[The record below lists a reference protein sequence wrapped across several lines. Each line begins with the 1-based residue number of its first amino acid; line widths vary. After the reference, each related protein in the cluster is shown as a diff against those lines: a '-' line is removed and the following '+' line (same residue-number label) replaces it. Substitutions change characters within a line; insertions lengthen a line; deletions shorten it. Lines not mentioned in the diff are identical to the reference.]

1 MPTATAIEPAHP
13 LVHRLKARSRSS
25 SGGCSMETASYG
37 RPGLPA
43 TVPRSPFLGI
53 IGTRDERPQ
62 AAAPL
67 AAAAHGR
74 PRQALHRGQAARRL
88 PVAGA
93 EGRAGAPQNRRHP
106 GPDRRR
112 SREAGTQRNAAH
124 LRGAQDRRQ
133 GDPEPAAGGRA
144 GDRLRPAR
152 QPVAGR
158 QVRSVVTK
166 PVSGAT
172 PPPPTARA
180 ASLDQLCI
188 NTVRALAMD
197 AVQRADSGHPGTA
210 MALAP
215 VAYVLWQR
223 HLRYNPANPDWFG
236 RDRFV
241 MSAGHACMLLY
252 AALYLTG
259 YDLSLDDIKQ
269 FRQWGSRTPGH
280 SERGLTPGVEATT
293 GPLGQGVGNAVGM
306 ALAEAH
312 LAQLFNRPG
321 HAIVEHHTYFLASDG
336 DLMEGVS
343 HEACSLAGHLK
354 LGRLIG
360 IYDDNRITIDGK
372 TDLTFS
378 DDTAQ
383 RFEAY
388 GWHVQRVADGNDVGA
403 LDAALSAARRA
414 ADRPS
419 LVIVRTHIAYGSPHK
434 QDTPEAHGSPLGE
447 EEVKLTK
454 QRLGWPSLEPFHVPE
469 ESLAYWRTAR
479 ERGARLEAEWQ
490 GKYEAYR
497 RAHPELAAELERRL
511 NGRLPDDWDADLPA
525 FTAKDAQATRAASAK
540 VLNAIAVKLPEVI
553 GGSADLAGSTQVVFK
568 DGGDVAAGNWHAK
581 NIHFGVREHG
591 MGAILNGLALHGGV
605 RPVGSTFLI
614 FSEYMRPSIRL
625 AALSGLPAIYVF
637 THDSIG
643 LGEDGPTHQP
653 IEQLAALRA
662 VPNLVVIRP
671 ADATEVVEAWRVAI
685 LSRAAPVALVLT
697 RQKVS
702 VIDRAKYAPA
712 NGLRLGGYVLAD
724 ARGGTPAIILLSSG
738 SEVEL
743 VLGAYER
750 LTVEGIAARVVS
762 LPSMELFARQPPE
775 YRDAVL
781 PPAVP
786 ARLALEAAAPQ
797 PWYRWIGDRGAVLGL
812 ERFGASA
819 PCQRIYQELGLT
831 VENVVRRAKE
841 LLRA

>member
-1 MPTATAIEPAHP
+1 MTAG
-13 LVHRLKARSRSS
+13 VS
-25 SGGCSMETASYG
+25 SGPAS
-37 RPGLPA
+37 
-43 TVPRSPFLGI
+43 
-53 IGTRDERPQ
+53 RDTDLE
-62 AAAPL
+62 
-67 AAAAHGR
+67 
-74 PRQALHRGQAARRL
+74 
-88 PVAGA
+88 
-93 EGRAGAPQNRRHP
+93 
-106 GPDRRR
+106 
-112 SREAGTQRNAAH
+112 
-124 LRGAQDRRQ
+124 
-133 GDPEPAAGGRA
+133 
-144 GDRLRPAR
+144 
-152 QPVAGR
+152 
-158 QVRSVVTK
+158 
-166 PVSGAT
+166 
-172 PPPPTARA
+172 
-180 ASLDQLCI
+180 QLCI
-188 NTVRALAMD
+188 DTIRVLAMD
-197 AVQRADSGHPGTA
+197 AVQRAVSGHPGTA

-215 VAYVLWQR
+215 LAYVLWQR

-241 MSAGHACMLLY
+241 LSCGHACMLLY
-252 AALYLTG
+252 ATLYLTG

-269 FRQWGSRTPGH
+269 FRQWHSRTPGH
-280 SERGLTPGVEATT
+280 SEYGPTPGVEATT

-312 LAQLFNRPG
+312 LAGIFNRPG
-321 HAIVEHHTYFLASDG
+321 HQIVDHCTYFVASDG

-360 IYDDNRITIDGK
+360 IYDDNRITIDGA
-372 TDLTFS
+372 TGLTWS

-469 ESLAYWRTAR
+469 GSLAHWRRAR
-479 ERGARLEAEWQ
+479 ERGARLEAEWH

-525 FTAKDAQATRAASAK
+525 FTAKDAQATRAASSK
-540 VLNAIAVKLPEVI
+540 VLNAIAVKVPELI

-568 DGGDVAAGNWHAK
+568 DGGDVAAGNWQAK

-591 MGAILNGLALHGGV
+591 MGAILNGLALHGAV

-637 THDSIG
+637 SHDSIG

-653 IEQLAALRA
+653 VEQLASLRA
-662 VPNLVVIRP
+662 IPNLTVIRP
-671 ADATEVVEAWRVAI
+671 ADPTEVVEAWRVAV
-685 LSRAAPVALVLT
+685 RHRHGPVALVLT
-697 RQKVS
+697 RQKVP
-702 VIDRAKYAPA
+702 VIDRSRYAPA
-712 NGLRLGGYVLAD
+712 SGLRHGAYVLAEP
-724 ARGGTPAIILLSSG
+724 PAGKPALLLIATG

-743 VLGAYER
+743 ALGAHER
-750 LTVEGIAARVVS
+750 LTAAGVAARLVS
-762 LPSMELFARQPPE
+762 MPSMELFAAEPPE
-775 YRDAVL
+775 YRDMVL
-781 PPAVP
+781 PPSVR
-786 ARLALEAAAPQ
+786 ARLAVEAASPQ
-797 PWYRWIGDRGAVLGL
+797 PWYRWVGDRGAVLGL

-819 PCQRIYQELGLT
+819 PYPRLYQEFGLT
-831 VENVVRRAKE
+831 VDGVVRRARE
-841 LLRA
+841 LLGA

>member
-1 MPTATAIEPAHP
+1 MTAG
-13 LVHRLKARSRSS
+13 VS
-25 SGGCSMETASYG
+25 SGPAS
-37 RPGLPA
+37 
-43 TVPRSPFLGI
+43 
-53 IGTRDERPQ
+53 RDTDLE
-62 AAAPL
+62 
-67 AAAAHGR
+67 
-74 PRQALHRGQAARRL
+74 
-88 PVAGA
+88 
-93 EGRAGAPQNRRHP
+93 
-106 GPDRRR
+106 
-112 SREAGTQRNAAH
+112 
-124 LRGAQDRRQ
+124 
-133 GDPEPAAGGRA
+133 
-144 GDRLRPAR
+144 
-152 QPVAGR
+152 
-158 QVRSVVTK
+158 
-166 PVSGAT
+166 
-172 PPPPTARA
+172 
-180 ASLDQLCI
+180 QLCI
-188 NTVRALAMD
+188 DTIRVLAMD
-197 AVQRADSGHPGTA
+197 AVQRAASGHPGTA

-215 VAYVLWQR
+215 LAYVLWQR

-241 MSAGHACMLLY
+241 LSCGHACMLLY
-252 AALYLTG
+252 ATLYLTG

-269 FRQWGSRTPGH
+269 FRQWHSRTPGH
-280 SERGLTPGVEATT
+280 SEYGPTPGVEATT

-312 LAQLFNRPG
+312 LAGIFNRPG
-321 HAIVEHHTYFLASDG
+321 HQIVDHCTYFVASDG

-354 LGRLIG
+354 LGHLIG
-360 IYDDNRITIDGK
+360 IYDDNRITIDGA
-372 TDLTFS
+372 TSLTWS

-469 ESLAYWRTAR
+469 ESLAHWRRAR

-497 RAHPELAAELERRL
+497 RAHPELVAELERRL

-525 FTAKDAQATRAASAK
+525 FTAKDAQATRAASSK

-637 THDSIG
+637 SHDSIG

-653 IEQLAALRA
+653 VEQLASLRA
-662 VPNLVVIRP
+662 IPNLTVIRP
-671 ADATEVVEAWRVAI
+671 ADPTEAVEAWRVAV
-685 LSRAAPVALVLT
+685 RHRHGPVALVLT
-697 RQKVS
+697 RQKVP
-702 VIDRAKYAPA
+702 VIDRSRYAPA
-712 NGLRLGGYVLAD
+712 SGLRHGAYVLAEP
-724 ARGGTPAIILLSSG
+724 PAGKPALLLIATG

-743 VLGAYER
+743 ALGAHER
-750 LTVEGIAARVVS
+750 LTAAGVAARLVS
-762 LPSMELFARQPPE
+762 MPSMELFAAESPE
-775 YRDAVL
+775 YRDTVL
-781 PPAVP
+781 LPSVR
-786 ARLALEAAAPQ
+786 ARLAVEAASPQ
-797 PWYRWIGDRGAVLGL
+797 PWYRWVGDHGAVLGL

-819 PCQRIYQELGLT
+819 PYPRLYQEFGIT
-831 VENVVRRAKE
+831 VDGVVRRARE
-841 LLRA
+841 LLGA

>member
-1 MPTATAIEPAHP
+1 MTAGVSGSPA
-13 LVHRLKARSRSS
+13 
-25 SGGCSMETASYG
+25 
-37 RPGLPA
+37 
-43 TVPRSPFLGI
+43 
-53 IGTRDERPQ
+53 
-62 AAAPL
+62 
-67 AAAAHGR
+67 
-74 PRQALHRGQAARRL
+74 
-88 PVAGA
+88 
-93 EGRAGAPQNRRHP
+93 
-106 GPDRRR
+106 
-112 SREAGTQRNAAH
+112 SRETD
-124 LRGAQDRRQ
+124 L
-133 GDPEPAAGGRA
+133 E
-144 GDRLRPAR
+144 
-152 QPVAGR
+152 
-158 QVRSVVTK
+158 
-166 PVSGAT
+166 
-172 PPPPTARA
+172 
-180 ASLDQLCI
+180 QLCI
-188 NTVRALAMD
+188 NTIRVLAMD
-197 AVQRADSGHPGTA
+197 AVERAASGHPGTA

-215 VAYVLWQR
+215 LAYVLWLR
-223 HLRYNPANPDWFG
+223 HLRYNPANPDWLG

-241 MSAGHACMLLY
+241 LSCGHACMLLY
-252 AALYLTG
+252 ATLYLTG

-269 FRQWGSRTPGH
+269 FRQWHSRTPGH
-280 SERGLTPGVEATT
+280 SEYGPTPGVEATT

-312 LAQLFNRPG
+312 LAGIFNRPG
-321 HAIVEHHTYFLASDG
+321 HQIVDHCTYFVASDG

-354 LGRLIG
+354 LGHLIG
-360 IYDDNRITIDGK
+360 IYDDNRITIDGA
-372 TDLTFS
+372 TSLTWS

-469 ESLAYWRTAR
+469 ESLAYWRRAR

-614 FSEYMRPSIRL
+614 FSDYMRPSIRL

-637 THDSIG
+637 SHDSIG

-653 IEQLAALRA
+653 IEQLASLRA
-662 VPNLVVIRP
+662 IPNLTVIRP
-671 ADATEVVEAWRVAI
+671 ADPTEAVEAWRVAV
-685 LSRAAPVALVLT
+685 RHRHGPVALVLT
-697 RQKVS
+697 RQTVP
-702 VIDRAKYAPA
+702 VIDRSRYAPA
-712 NGLRLGGYVLAD
+712 SGLRHGAYVLAEP
-724 ARGGTPAIILLSSG
+724 PAGKPALLLIATG

-743 VLGAYER
+743 ALGAHER
-750 LTVEGIAARVVS
+750 LTAAGVAARLVS
-762 LPSMELFARQPPE
+762 MPSMELFAAESPE
-775 YRDAVL
+775 YRDTVL
-781 PPAVP
+781 LPSVR
-786 ARLALEAAAPQ
+786 ARLAVEAASPQ
-797 PWYRWIGDRGAVLGL
+797 PWYRWVGDHGVVLGL

-819 PCQRIYQELGLT
+819 PYPRLYQEFGLT
-831 VENVVRRAKE
+831 VDGVVRRAWE
-841 LLRA
+841 LLGA

>member
-1 MPTATAIEPAHP
+1 VTAG
-13 LVHRLKARSRSS
+13 VS
-25 SGGCSMETASYG
+25 SGPAS
-37 RPGLPA
+37 
-43 TVPRSPFLGI
+43 
-53 IGTRDERPQ
+53 RDTDLE
-62 AAAPL
+62 
-67 AAAAHGR
+67 
-74 PRQALHRGQAARRL
+74 
-88 PVAGA
+88 
-93 EGRAGAPQNRRHP
+93 
-106 GPDRRR
+106 
-112 SREAGTQRNAAH
+112 
-124 LRGAQDRRQ
+124 
-133 GDPEPAAGGRA
+133 
-144 GDRLRPAR
+144 
-152 QPVAGR
+152 
-158 QVRSVVTK
+158 
-166 PVSGAT
+166 
-172 PPPPTARA
+172 
-180 ASLDQLCI
+180 QLCI
-188 NTVRALAMD
+188 DTIRVLAMD
-197 AVQRADSGHPGTA
+197 AVQRAVSGHPGTA

-215 VAYVLWQR
+215 LAYVLWQR

-241 MSAGHACMLLY
+241 LSCGHACMLLY
-252 AALYLTG
+252 ATLYLTG

-269 FRQWGSRTPGH
+269 FRQWHSRTPGH
-280 SERGLTPGVEATT
+280 SEYGPTPGVEATT

-312 LAQLFNRPG
+312 LAGIFNRPG
-321 HAIVEHHTYFLASDG
+321 HQIVDHCTYFVASDG

-354 LGRLIG
+354 LGHLIG
-360 IYDDNRITIDGK
+360 IYDDNRITIDGA
-372 TDLTFS
+372 TSLTWS

-419 LVIVRTHIAYGSPHK
+419 LVIARTHIAYGSPHK

-469 ESLAYWRTAR
+469 ESLAYWRRAR

-490 GKYEAYR
+490 GKYEAYC

-511 NGRLPDDWDADLPA
+511 NGRLPDAWDADLPA

-637 THDSIG
+637 SHDSIG

-653 IEQLAALRA
+653 VEQLASLRA
-662 VPNLVVIRP
+662 IPNLTVIRP
-671 ADATEVVEAWRVAI
+671 ADPTEAVEAWRVAV
-685 LSRAAPVALVLT
+685 RHRHGPVALVLT
-697 RQKVS
+697 RQTVP
-702 VIDRAKYAPA
+702 VIDRSKYAPA
-712 NGLRLGGYVLAD
+712 SGLRHGAYVLAEP
-724 ARGGTPAIILLSSG
+724 PAGKPALLLIATG

-743 VLGAYER
+743 ALGAHER
-750 LTVEGIAARVVS
+750 LTAAGIATRLVS
-762 LPSMELFARQPPE
+762 MPSMELFAAESPE
-775 YRDAVL
+775 YRDTVL
-781 PPAVP
+781 LPSVR
-786 ARLALEAAAPQ
+786 ARLAVEAASPQ
-797 PWYRWIGDRGAVLGL
+797 PWYRWVGDHGAVLGL

-819 PCQRIYQELGLT
+819 PYPRLYQEFGIT
-831 VENVVRRAKE
+831 VDGVVRRARE
-841 LLRA
+841 LLGA

>member
-1 MPTATAIEPAHP
+1 MTAG
-13 LVHRLKARSRSS
+13 VS
-25 SGGCSMETASYG
+25 SGPAS
-37 RPGLPA
+37 
-43 TVPRSPFLGI
+43 
-53 IGTRDERPQ
+53 RDTDLE
-62 AAAPL
+62 
-67 AAAAHGR
+67 
-74 PRQALHRGQAARRL
+74 
-88 PVAGA
+88 
-93 EGRAGAPQNRRHP
+93 
-106 GPDRRR
+106 
-112 SREAGTQRNAAH
+112 
-124 LRGAQDRRQ
+124 
-133 GDPEPAAGGRA
+133 
-144 GDRLRPAR
+144 
-152 QPVAGR
+152 
-158 QVRSVVTK
+158 
-166 PVSGAT
+166 
-172 PPPPTARA
+172 
-180 ASLDQLCI
+180 QLCI
-188 NTVRALAMD
+188 DTIRVLAMD
-197 AVQRADSGHPGTA
+197 AVQRAVSGHPGTA

-215 VAYVLWQR
+215 LAYVLWQR

-241 MSAGHACMLLY
+241 LSCGHACMLLY
-252 AALYLTG
+252 ATLYLTG

-269 FRQWGSRTPGH
+269 FRQWHSRTPGH
-280 SERGLTPGVEATT
+280 SEYGPTPGVEATT

-312 LAQLFNRPG
+312 LAGIFNRPG
-321 HAIVEHHTYFLASDG
+321 HQIVDHCTYFVASDG

-354 LGRLIG
+354 LGHLIG
-360 IYDDNRITIDGK
+360 IYDDNRITIDGA
-372 TDLTFS
+372 TSLTWS

-469 ESLAYWRTAR
+469 ESLAYWRRAR

-637 THDSIG
+637 SHDSIG

-653 IEQLAALRA
+653 VEQLASLRA
-662 VPNLVVIRP
+662 IPNLTVIRP
-671 ADATEVVEAWRVAI
+671 ADPTEAVEAWRVAV
-685 LSRAAPVALVLT
+685 RHRHGPVALVLT
-697 RQKVS
+697 RQTVP
-702 VIDRAKYAPA
+702 VIDRSKYAPA
-712 NGLRLGGYVLAD
+712 SGLRHGAYVLAEP
-724 ARGGTPAIILLSSG
+724 PAGKPALLLIATG

-743 VLGAYER
+743 ALGAHER
-750 LTVEGIAARVVS
+750 LTAAGVAARLVS
-762 LPSMELFARQPPE
+762 MPSMELFAAESPE
-775 YRDAVL
+775 YRDTVL
-781 PPAVP
+781 LPSVR
-786 ARLALEAAAPQ
+786 ARLAVEAASPQ
-797 PWYRWIGDRGAVLGL
+797 PWYRWVGDHGAVLGL

-819 PCQRIYQELGLT
+819 PYPRLYQEFGIT
-831 VENVVRRAKE
+831 VDGVVRRARE
-841 LLRA
+841 LLGA

>member
-1 MPTATAIEPAHP
+1 MTAG
-13 LVHRLKARSRSS
+13 VS
-25 SGGCSMETASYG
+25 SGPAS
-37 RPGLPA
+37 
-43 TVPRSPFLGI
+43 
-53 IGTRDERPQ
+53 RDTDLE
-62 AAAPL
+62 
-67 AAAAHGR
+67 
-74 PRQALHRGQAARRL
+74 
-88 PVAGA
+88 
-93 EGRAGAPQNRRHP
+93 
-106 GPDRRR
+106 
-112 SREAGTQRNAAH
+112 
-124 LRGAQDRRQ
+124 
-133 GDPEPAAGGRA
+133 
-144 GDRLRPAR
+144 
-152 QPVAGR
+152 
-158 QVRSVVTK
+158 
-166 PVSGAT
+166 
-172 PPPPTARA
+172 
-180 ASLDQLCI
+180 QLCI
-188 NTVRALAMD
+188 DTIRVLAMD
-197 AVQRADSGHPGTA
+197 AVQRAVSGHPGTA

-215 VAYVLWQR
+215 LAYVLWQR

-241 MSAGHACMLLY
+241 LSCGHACMLLY
-252 AALYLTG
+252 ATLYLTG

-269 FRQWGSRTPGH
+269 FRQWHSRTPGH
-280 SERGLTPGVEATT
+280 SEYGPTPGVEATT

-312 LAQLFNRPG
+312 LAGIFNRPG
-321 HAIVEHHTYFLASDG
+321 HQIVDHCTYFVASDG

-354 LGRLIG
+354 LGHLIG
-360 IYDDNRITIDGK
+360 IYDDNRITIDGA
-372 TDLTFS
+372 TSLTWS

-469 ESLAYWRTAR
+469 ESLAYWRRAR

-637 THDSIG
+637 SHDSIG

-653 IEQLAALRA
+653 VEQLASLRA
-662 VPNLVVIRP
+662 IPNLTVIRP
-671 ADATEVVEAWRVAI
+671 ADPTEAVEAWRVAV
-685 LSRAAPVALVLT
+685 RHRHGPVALVLT
-697 RQKVS
+697 RQTVP
-702 VIDRAKYAPA
+702 VIDRSQYAPA
-712 NGLRLGGYVLAD
+712 SGLRHGAYVLAEP
-724 ARGGTPAIILLSSG
+724 PAGKPALLLIATG

-743 VLGAYER
+743 ALGAHER
-750 LTVEGIAARVVS
+750 LTAAGVAARLVS
-762 LPSMELFARQPPE
+762 MPSMELFAAESPE
-775 YRDAVL
+775 YRDTVL
-781 PPAVP
+781 LPSVR
-786 ARLALEAAAPQ
+786 ARLAVEAASPQ
-797 PWYRWIGDRGAVLGL
+797 PWYRWVGDHGAVLGL

-819 PCQRIYQELGLT
+819 PYPRLYQEFGIT
-831 VENVVRRAKE
+831 VDGVVRRARE
-841 LLRA
+841 LLGA